1 MDIVENLRAYLAV
14 ARVGSFSA
22 AARELDV
29 AASVVTKRISQ
40 LEWRL
45 KAPLFER
52 TTRRVTLTT
61 AGQQH
66 LPAIQRLVS
75 DLDGIF
81 ASVQQ
86 ASPELQGCL
95 RVKVPTSLAVVHL
108 AEPFNRFLKRYPLIS
123 LELVALD
130 RPVNPV
136 DEGFDIALTLMP
148 NTFGGVIEEPLCSI
162 RRLLCAAPEYLR
174 QKGTPRKPRDLARH
188 DILNFVPTGNVLAF
202 ETATGDVS
210 VSVYPRFSSNEAQL
224 VAAAA
229 VAGNGIAVL
238 GDYLASPAV
247 RAGTLVQVLADYP
260 LPELWLKALIPES
273 RAHTARLKAL
283 LETLRSELAPV
294 PPWSR

>member
-1 MDIVENLRAYLAV
+1 MDTVENLRAYLAV
-14 ARVGSFSA
+14 SRTGSFSA
-22 AARELDV
+22 AARELGV

-52 TTRRVTLTT
+52 TTRRVSLTA

-81 ASVQQ
+81 SGVQQ
-86 ASPELQGCL
+86 AAPELQGRL
-95 RVKVPTSLAVVHL
+95 RVKVPTSLAVLHL
-108 AEPFNRFLKRYPLIS
+108 AEVFNRFQRRYPLVS

-148 NTFGGVIEEPLCSI
+148 DAFGGVIEEPLCLI
-162 RRLLCAAPEYLR
+162 RRLLCAAPAYLKR
-174 QKGTPRKPRDLARH
+174 RGTPRQPGDLERH
-188 DILNFVPTGNVLAF
+188 DILNFLPTGTAWSF
-202 ETATGDVS
+202 ESATGDVS
-210 VSVYPRFSSNEAQL
+210 VKVHPRFSSNEAQL

-229 VAGNGIAVL
+229 IAGNGIAVL
-238 GDYLASPAV
+238 GDYLALPAV
-247 RAGTLVQVLADYP
+247 RAGTLVQVLPKHP
-260 LPELWLKALIPES
+260 LPELWLKALVPEN
-273 RAHTARLKAL
+273 RIHAARLQAL
-283 LETLRSELAPV
+283 LSTLRRALAPR
-294 PPWSR
+294 PPWSA

>member
-1 MDIVENLRAYLAV
+1 MDVIENLRAYLAV
-14 ARVGSFSA
+14 ARTCSFAA

-45 KAPLFER
+45 KASLFER
-52 TTRRVTLTT
+52 TTRRVSLTI
-61 AGQQH
+61 AGQQY
-66 LPAIQRLVS
+66 LPEIQRLVS

-81 ASVQQ
+81 AGVQQ
-86 ASPELQGCL
+86 AAPELQGRL

-108 AEPFNRFLKRYPLIS
+108 AELFNTFLRRFPLIS

-148 NTFGGVIEEPLCSI
+148 DAFGGVIDEPLCSI
-162 RRLLCAAPEYLR
+162 RRLLCAAPTYLR
-174 QKGTPRKPRDLARH
+174 EKGTPRKPRDLARH

-202 ETATGDVS
+202 ESATGDVR
-210 VSVYPRFSSNEAQL
+210 VSVHPRFSANEAQL

-238 GDYLASPAV
+238 GDYLALPAV
-247 RAGTLVQVLADYP
+247 RAGTLVQVLVDYP
-260 LPELWLKALIPES
+260 LPELWLKALIPEN
-273 RAHTARLKAL
+273 RAHTARVRAL
-283 LETLRSELAPV
+283 LDTLRSELAPL

>member
-1 MDIVENLRAYLAV
+1 MDVIENLRAYLAV
-14 ARVGSFSA
+14 ARTGSFAA

-52 TTRRVTLTT
+52 TTRRVSLTT

-66 LPAIQRLVS
+66 LAAIQRLVS

-81 ASVQQ
+81 AGVQQ
-86 ASPELQGCL
+86 AAPELQGRL
-95 RVKVPTSLAVVHL
+95 RVKVPTSLAVMHL
-108 AEPFNRFLKRYPLIS
+108 AGLFNQFLSRYPMVS

-148 NTFGGVIEEPLCSI
+148 DAFGGVIEEPLCSI
-162 RRLLCAAPEYLR
+162 RRLLCAAPAYL
-174 QKGTPRKPRDLARH
+174 QKRGTPRKPRDLARH
-188 DILNFVPTGNVLAF
+188 DVLNFVPTGNVLAF
-202 ETATGDVS
+202 ESTTGDVN
-210 VSVYPRFSSNEAQL
+210 VSVNPRFSSNEAQL

-229 VAGNGIAVL
+229 IAGNGIAVL
-238 GDYLASPAV
+238 GDYLALPAL

-260 LPELWLKALIPES
+260 LPELWLKALIPEN
-273 RAHTARLKAL
+273 RAHTARVRAL
-283 LETLRSELAPV
+283 LETLRGELAPA

>member
-1 MDIVENLRAYLAV
+1 MDVIENLRAYLAV
-14 ARVGSFSA
+14 ARTGSFAA

-52 TTRRVTLTT
+52 TTRRVSLTT

-75 DLDGIF
+75 DLDGIL
-81 ASVQQ
+81 AGVQQ
-86 ASPELQGCL
+86 AAPELQGRL
-95 RVKVPTSLAVVHL
+95 RVKVPTSLAVLHL
-108 AEPFNRFLKRYPLIS
+108 AAVFNTFLRQYPLVS
-123 LELVALD
+123 LEVVALD

-148 NTFGGVIEEPLCSI
+148 DAFGGVIEEPLCPI
-162 RRLLCAAPEYLR
+162 RRLLCAAPAYLAK
-174 QKGTPRKPRDLARH
+174 KGTPKKPRDLARH

-202 ETATGDVS
+202 ESATGDVS
-210 VSVYPRFSSNEAQL
+210 VSVHPRFSSNEAQL

-229 VAGNGIAVL
+229 VAGNGIAVV
-238 GDYLASPAV
+238 GDYLAMPAL

-260 LPELWLKALIPES
+260 LPELWLKALIAEN
-273 RAHTARLKAL
+273 RAHTARLQAL
-283 LETLRSELAPV
+283 LETLRSELSPV